1 MRNPFFIGNI
11 MVLYRCGKE
20 LTMTDIIEIQTQKLL
35 PNPYQPRRQFESE
48 DMLSLAES
56 IKENG
61 VLQPLL
67 IRRINNSAYFEI
79 IAGERRLRASILA
92 GVETVPCIELD
103 CDYESSAVY
112 SILEN
117 VQRCDLSFF
126 EEATA
131 VAQLMNHFGMTQNE
145 IAKKLGKSQSALS
158 NKLRLLKL
166 PVDVRYFIDKEG
178 LTERHARALLKLES
192 EKDIWSVLNVI
203 KQRGLN
209 VAQTERYIES
219 ITDKHVKPKR
229 NVVTIF
235 KDVRIFVNT
244 VNKAIETMKQS
255 GIDAESNK
263 TETDDYIEFV
273 VKIPKKS
280 DATTKSA

>member
-1 MRNPFFIGNI
+1 
-11 MVLYRCGKE
+11 
-20 LTMTDIIEIQTQKLL
+20 MTDITHIPTEKLL

-48 DMLSLAES
+48 DMLSLADS

-61 VLQPLL
+61 ILQPLL
-67 IRRINNSAYFEI
+67 IRRINNSDYFEI

-92 GVETVPCIELD
+92 GVDTVPCIELD
-103 CDYESSAVY
+103 CDYEQSAVY

-131 VAQLMNHFGMTQNE
+131 VAQLMNHFGLTQTQV
-145 IAKKLGKSQSALS
+145 AQRLGKSQSALS

-166 PVDVRYFIDKEG
+166 PVDVRYFIEKEG
-178 LTERHARALLKLES
+178 LTERHARALLKLET
-192 EKDIWSVLNVI
+192 EKDIWSALNVI
-203 KQRGLN
+203 KEKGLN
-209 VAQTERYIES
+209 VQQTERYIDS
-219 ITDKHVKPKR
+219 LTDNQVKPRK

-244 VNKAIETMKQS
+244 VNRAIETMKAS
-255 GIDAESNK
+255 GIDAVSNK
-263 TETDDYIEFV
+263 TETDDYIEFT
-273 VKIPKKS
+273 VKIPKTAQQKNKP
-280 DATTKSA
+280 A